1 MNITPLLALAAF
13 AGLAHAADP
22 LAPRPNGP
30 MPAPP
35 ARHLIDNATV
45 HAAPGRAP
53 MVMDI
58 LVENGRIARIA
69 ETIEPGTARVWDARG
84 QHLYAGFI
92 DAYVPVS
99 APGVSAGAPGTHWSP
114 LVTPQRDAGAGAG
127 LPAGDA
133 AKLRAMG
140 FTAAGIAPDSG
151 IFRGRGAVVS
161 VAEPFADPALGKPPV
176 YKSNAAQHLG
186 FEKAGWRT
194 GDYPTSHMGVV
205 ALMRQ
210 TFIDAAQ
217 RGAGA
222 PHADASCLDAVDP
235 AGLMIYDSSFE
246 LEALL
251 ADKVATEFGHGRVAI
266 VGSGTEYKRLD
277 ALGQAGRA
285 MIVPLI
291 FPATPDVWTF
301 GAADSTGL
309 EDLMAWEAAPAN
321 AKWLAD
327 KGLSVSLTSSKL
339 PRSQKFH
346 ANLNRSIDA
355 GLTADQALAMLTTNP
370 AELLGVGDTMG
381 TVEAGKVANFVIAS
395 APLFPGSDAKGD
407 KKPEILSVWIDG
419 RHHKINDPKDARFDG
434 EWTLGVVGT
443 AFTMSMTVDGTKITA
458 NEGEQESKARKVS
471 IKDNRISLVIDSD
484 DEPVGSYLLSGVLG
498 PDGVIRGTGIA
509 PDQSVYEWTGTR
521 AEPEGDGPAKAVPS
535 DDFPAGDKADAGGPD
550 NADKPAKPAPAE
562 AKAPPAMPVGA
573 PFGAYTVASV
583 PGQETY
589 LLTNAT
595 VWTQSDRGIIENGWV
610 LVRSGKIAQIG
621 SGTPPEIAGKVIDCE
636 GKHITPGLIDAHSH
650 TGLFRLGVNE
660 SGQAVTSEVRIADS
674 IDPGHIN
681 WYRQLAGG
689 VTSANLLHGSAN
701 PIGGQSQT
709 VKVRW
714 GALRPEDMYFEDA
727 KPGIKFA
734 LGENVKQSNW
744 GDRNTTR
751 YPQTRLGVETI
762 MRDRFTKAREYAA
775 NWKRVKD
782 TLNGI
787 MRDGAYFDTNG
798 PFTDPDQES
807 WYASFKDD
815 SRVLDRLNVPR
826 LDDVQREF
834 LDEAFRRAGFT
845 RFEIP
850 VMDLELEI
858 LAQILAG
865 ERLVHCHSYRQD
877 EILMLCRVAED
888 FGFKIGT
895 FQHGLET
902 YKVAEIVKE
911 HAIGASIFSD
921 WWAYKVEVQDAIPYA
936 GPINFEAG
944 LNTSF
949 NSDSD
954 ELARRM
960 NAEAGKAYKYARASG
975 IDMTRQDALDFVT
988 RNPAIQLGIIERVG
1002 TIEAGKDAD
1011 LAVWSGDPL
1020 SSMTRCERTFV
1031 DGRQLFSPEQEAAHR
1046 ESMQAERTRLV
1057 GLIMAEGKPKP
1068 KKEAEDDAEP
1078 AESEAEGE
1086 EVPTRRSL
1094 LARAYE
1100 RSLHEHIEQGTAP
1113 GECGCN
1119 LLPRQFMMQLND

>member
-1 MNITPLLALAAF
+1 MNITPMLALAAV

-45 HAAPGRAP
+45 HAAPGQTP
-53 MVMDI
+53 KVMDI
-58 LVENGRIARIA
+58 LVENGRIARVA
-69 ETIEPGTARVWDARG
+69 ETLDHGTARVWNAEG
-84 QHLYAGFI
+84 HHLYAGFI
-92 DAYVPVS
+92 DAYVPVAAPDVNS
-99 APGVSAGAPGTHWSP
+99 DAPGAHWSP
-114 LVTPQRDAGAGAG
+114 LITPQRDALAGAG
-127 LPAGDA
+127 LPASDA
-133 AKLRAMG
+133 EKLRAMG
-140 FTAAGIAPDSG
+140 FTAAGIAPDAG

-161 VAEPFADPALGKPPV
+161 AAEPFSDPALGKPPV
-176 YKSNAAQHLG
+176 YKAGATQHLG
-186 FEKAGWRT
+186 FETAGWRT
-194 GDYPTSHMGVV
+194 GSYPTSHMGVI
-205 ALMRQ
+205 AMMRQ
-210 TFIDAAQ
+210 TFIDAEHRAAS
-217 RGAGA
+217 GE
-222 PHADASCLDAVDP
+222 HADTSCLDAIDP
-235 AGLMIYDSSFE
+235 SSMIVYDTSWE
-246 LEALL
+246 LETLL
-251 ADKVATEFGHGRVAI
+251 ADKVASEFDHQHVAL

-277 ALGQAGRA
+277 ALAEAGRP
-285 MIVPLI
+285 MVVPLV
-291 FPATPDVWTF
+291 FPATPDVWSV
-301 GAADSTGL
+301 GAADATSL
-309 EDLMAWEAAPAN
+309 EDLKSWEAAPAN

-327 KGLSVSLTSSKL
+327 KGVAVSLTSSKL

-346 ANLNRSIDA
+346 ANLNKSIDA
-355 GLTADQALAMLTTNP
+355 GLTAEQALAMLTTNP
-370 AELLGVGDTMG
+370 AELLGVGDLMG
-381 TVEAGKVANFVIAS
+381 TVEQGKVANFVITS
-395 APLFPGSDAKGD
+395 APLFHGSDAKGD
-407 KKPEILSVWIDG
+407 KKAQILSVWVDG
-419 RHHKINDPKDARFDG
+419 RHHKINDAKATPLDG
-434 EWTLGVVGT
+434 RWTVNIVGT
-443 AFTMSMTVDGTKITA
+443 EFRLTMKIDGNKVTSIEEDAET
-458 NEGEQESKARKVS
+458 KARKVA
-471 IKDNRISLVIDSD
+471 IKDNRISFVIDDED
-484 DEPVGSYLLSGVLG
+484 DQGTGSYLLSGVLG
-498 PDGVIRGTGIA
+498 PDGVIRGTGVA
-509 PDQSVYEWTGTR
+509 PDQSVYEWTASRTEPD
-521 AEPEGDGPAKAVPS
+521 AEEPAKAVPS
-535 DDFPAGDKADAGGPD
+535 DDFPAGEKADAGEPD
-550 NADKPAKPAPAE
+550 NADKAKKPETAE

-573 PFGAYTVASV
+573 PFGAYTVDTM
-583 PGQETY
+583 PEQQTY

-610 LVRSGKIAQIG
+610 LVRDGKIAQIG
-621 SGTPPEIAGKVIDCE
+621 SGAVPEIAGEVIDLE
-636 GKHITPGLIDAHSH
+636 GKHLTPGLIDAHSH

-689 VTSANLLHGSAN
+689 VTSALLLHGSAN

-714 GALRPEDMYFEDA
+714 GALRPEDMFFEDA

-762 MRDRFTKAREYAA
+762 MRDRFTKAREYGIARGILKADASPSRSGSFLSTTNPGNNAPSKPAVNAA
-775 NWKRVKD
+775 D
-782 TLNGI
+782 L
-787 MRDGAYFDTNG
+787 
-798 PFTDPDQES
+798 
-807 WYASFKDD
+807 
-815 SRVLDRLNVPR
+815 SR
-826 LDDVQREF
+826 
-834 LDEAFRRAGFT
+834 
-845 RFEIP
+845 
-850 VMDLELEI
+850 DLELEI
-858 LAQILAG
+858 LAEILAG

-888 FGFKIGT
+888 FGFTIGT

-902 YKVAEIVKE
+902 YKVAEVVKE

-975 IDMTRQDALDFVT
+975 IEMTRQDALDFVT
-988 RNPAIQLGIIERVG
+988 LNPAIQLGIADRVG
-1002 TIEAGKDAD
+1002 SIEVGKDAD

-1046 ESMQAERTRLV
+1046 QAMQAERTRLV
-1057 GLIMAEGKPKP
+1057 RLIMAEGKPKP
-1068 KKEAEDDAEP
+1068 KKPDDDDSEP

-1086 EVPTRRSL
+1086 EKPTRRSL

-1100 RSLHEHIEQGTAP
+1100 RSLSEHIEQGTAP

>member
-1 MNITPLLALAAF
+1 MHIRPMLALAAA

-45 HAAPGRAP
+45 HAAPGQAP
-53 MVMDI
+53 RVLDVLI
-58 LVENGRIARIA
+58 ENGRIARIA
-69 ETIEPGTARVWDARG
+69 ETIDHGTARVWNAEG
-84 QHLYAGFI
+84 HHLYAGFI
-92 DAYVPVS
+92 DAYVPVAAPEINS
-99 APGVSAGAPGTHWSP
+99 DAPGAHWSA
-114 LVTPQRDAGAGAG
+114 LITPQRDALAGAG

-133 AKLRAMG
+133 EKLRALG

-161 VAEPFADPALGKPPV
+161 AAEPYADPALGKPPV
-176 YKSNAAQHLG
+176 YRAGATQHLG
-186 FEKAGWRT
+186 FETANWRT
-194 GDYPTSHMGVV
+194 GSYPTSHMGVI
-205 ALMRQ
+205 AMMRQ
-210 TFIDAAQ
+210 TFIDAGNRA
-217 RGAGA
+217 AGA
-222 PHADASCLDAVDP
+222 PHADANCLDAIDP
-235 AGLMIYDSSFE
+235 EGTIVYDTSWE
-246 LEALL
+246 LESLL
-251 ADKVATEFGHGRVAI
+251 ADKVASEFDHANVVI
-266 VGSGTEYKRLD
+266 VGSGSEYKRLD
-277 ALGQAGRA
+277 ALAEAGRA
-285 MIVPLI
+285 MIVPLV
-291 FPATPDVWTF
+291 FPAAPDVWSV
-301 GAADSTGL
+301 GAADATSL
-309 EDLMAWEAAPAN
+309 EDLKSWESAPAN
-321 AKWLAD
+321 AKWLAE
-327 KGLSVSLTSSKL
+327 KGLSVALTSSKL

-346 ANLNRSIDA
+346 ANIAKAVDA
-355 GLTADQALAMLTTNP
+355 GLTAEQALAMLTTNP
-370 AELLGVGDTMG
+370 AELLGVSDLMG
-381 TVEAGKVANFVIAS
+381 TVEEGKVANFVIAS
-395 APLFPGSDAKGD
+395 APLFHGSDAKGD
-407 KKPEILSVWIDG
+407 DKAQILSVWVDG
-419 RHHKINDPKDARFDG
+419 RHHKINDAKSTPLDG
-434 EWTLGVVGT
+434 TWTVNIVGT
-443 AFTMSMTVDGTKITA
+443 AFTLTMKIDGTKVTSV
-458 NEGEQESKARKVS
+458 EEDVETKARKVS
-471 IKDNRISLVIDSD
+471 IKDNRISFVVD
-484 DEPVGSYLLSGVLG
+484 DQDDQGTGSYLLSGVLG
-498 PDGVIRGTGIA
+498 PDGVIRGTGVA
-509 PDQSVYEWTGTR
+509 PDQSVYEWTAQR
-521 AEPEGDGPAKAVPS
+521 AEPAAEEPAKAVPS
-535 DDFPAGDKADAGGPD
+535 DDFPADKQADAGEPD
-550 NADKPAKPAPAE
+550 NDGKPAKPEAAE
-562 AKAPPAMPVGA
+562 AKAPPAMPAGA
-573 PFGAYTVASV
+573 PFGAYTVETM
-583 PGQETY
+583 PEQKTY

-610 LVRSGKIAQIG
+610 LVREGKISQLG
-621 SGTPPEIAGKVIDCE
+621 SGAVPEIAAEVIDLK
-636 GKHITPGLIDAHSH
+636 GKHVTPGLIDAHSH

-660 SGQAVTSEVRIADS
+660 SGQAVTAEVRIADS
-674 IDPGHIN
+674 VDPGHIN

-689 VTSANLLHGSAN
+689 VTSALLLHGSAN

-714 GALRPEDMYFEDA
+714 GALRPEDMFFEGS

-762 MRDRFTKAREYAA
+762 MRDRFTKAAEYAA
-775 NWKRVKD
+775 RGNK
-782 TLNGI
+782 T
-787 MRDGAYFDTNG
+787 
-798 PFTDPDQES
+798 ES
-807 WYASFKDD
+807 G
-815 SRVLDRLNVPR
+815 DR
-826 LDDVQREF
+826 
-834 LDEAFRRAGFT
+834 
-845 RFEIP
+845 
-850 VMDLELEI
+850 DLELET

-865 ERLVHCHSYRQD
+865 DRLIHCHSYRQD

-888 FGFKIGT
+888 FGFTIGT

-988 RNPAIQLGIIERVG
+988 RNPAIQLGIADRVG
-1002 TIEAGKDAD
+1002 SIEVGKDAD

-1031 DGRQLFSPEQEAAHR
+1031 DGRQLFSPEQEEAHR
-1046 ESMQAERTRLV
+1046 KAMQAERTRLV
-1057 GLIMAEGKPKP
+1057 GFIMAEGRPKP
-1068 KKEAEDDAEP
+1068 KKADDDEAEP

-1086 EVPTRRSL
+1086 EKPTRRSL

-1100 RSLHEHIEQGTAP
+1100 RSLSEHIEHGTAP

-1119 LLPRQFMMQLND
+1119 LLPRQFMTQLED